1 MKEIKEIY
9 DLKKVVLKGIYEYK
23 GCTHINLGGLT
34 PSDLENFDSVYA
46 DCGKK
51 YTPNWLKERNGEC
64 HMKSKYNIPVR
75 FRFNMAD
82 EITSKEYIDQ
92 NMYNNAIV
100 TIRVRQ
106 KEGAIYPLAIVVEE
120 IGEESTKRDYFEGL

>member
-1 MKEIKEIY
+1 MKEIY
-9 DLKKVVLKGIYEYK
+9 DLKNVTLKAIYEYK
-23 GCTHINLGGLT
+23 GATHINCEGLT
-34 PSDLENFDSVYA
+34 PADLDNFDEVYKE
-46 DCGKK
+46 CGKK

-75 FRFNMAD
+75 FRFNMTD
-82 EITSKEYIDQ
+82 EITSAEYISQ
-92 NMYNNAIV
+92 NMYNNAKV
-100 TIRVRQ
+100 SIRVRQ